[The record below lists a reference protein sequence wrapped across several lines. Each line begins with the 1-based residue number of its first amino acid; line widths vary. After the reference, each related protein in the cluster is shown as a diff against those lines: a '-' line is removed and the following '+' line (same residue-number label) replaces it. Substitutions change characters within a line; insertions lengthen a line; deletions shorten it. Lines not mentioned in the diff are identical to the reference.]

1 VSNGLVTPPPTAL
14 QHAFI
19 ATLGDTKQ
27 LLGAFLEVSGLGFE
41 YDLQTWDE
49 GGNNLFTWTWQ
60 GRVKPSQITLKSGV
74 TNSTVL
80 FDWAQGRGRL
90 TGPQNL
96 FLRFTTAG
104 GNTIRT
110 FNVAAAIPV
119 RWTGPTADI
128 GANQVATESLV
139 VAHRGL
145 LPS

>member
-1 VSNGLVTPPPTAL
+1 MSVSRQPRTAL

-60 GRVKPSQITLKSGV
+60 GRIRPSQITLKSGV
-74 TNSTVL
+74 TDSTVL

-90 TGPQNL
+90 QGPQNL
-96 FLRFTTAG
+96 FLRFTTASG
-104 GNTIRT
+104 ETIRT
-110 FNVAAAIPV
+110 FNVSAAIPV

-128 GANQVATESLV
+128 GSNAVATESLV

-145 LPS
+145 LPG